1 MGYNESGSI
10 LDIKSRKVEE
20 NVSLLPY
27 FSLYC
32 LLNRIVITSNL
43 LHLLRCFVDY
53 VFGKHCCF
61 SESVLHVIS
70 SLF

>member
-32 LLNRIVITSNL
+32 LLNRIVIASNL

-53 VFGKHCCF
+53 VFGKH
-61 SESVLHVIS
+61 
-70 SLF
+70 LFF

>member
-32 LLNRIVITSNL
+32 LLNRIVIASNL
-43 LHLLRCFVDY
+43 LHLL
-53 VFGKHCCF
+53 
-61 SESVLHVIS
+61 
-70 SLF
+70 